1 MQIERLIGVLTDQVR
16 VLSEWSRV
24 NLIDV
29 KCIGKPSVFQND
41 ESKFYEW
48 VKKIEN
54 CLIRI
59 EPHLEAMLTWA
70 LENETE
76 IRQSIIADEFGSN
89 GEPTEQAEGVCAG
102 SGWCISKLYWH
113 VSRKEKAGRSCRCV
127 VKTDWR
133 RGDCTSVSA
142 H

>member
-1 MQIERLIGVLTDQVR
+1 MMTHDTSQPHHSKHIAPTGAGHNVQIDRLIGVLTDQVR

-24 NLIDV
+24 NLVDV

-59 EPHLEAMLTWA
+59 DPHLEAMLTWA

-76 IRQSIIADEFGSN
+76 IRQSTIADEF
-89 GEPTEQAEGVCAG
+89 
-102 SGWCISKLYWH
+102 WW
-113 VSRKEKAGRSCRCV
+113 
-127 VKTDWR
+127 
-133 RGDCTSVSA
+133 
-142 H
+142 